1 MGAVKPVIIDTDM
14 ASDDWMAI
22 LYLLRHPRVSVE
34 AITVT
39 GTGEAHSQ
47 PGAFNALGLLALAG
61 QPDVPVA
68 FGTETPLQGH
78 HAFPDTVREMMDSVM
93 GIPLPVNPNA
103 PLQQGAV
110 EFLVSYLRQS
120 RQKVTLLALGPL
132 TNLALAFQADPS
144 LVECIEMLYIM
155 GGAVDVPGNLFE
167 SGAPTDNTV
176 AEWNIYCDPYAAKV
190 VVHSGAP
197 ITLVPLDATNQA
209 PLTMEFYHRMEQDH
223 STPEAGFLWQVML
236 GAKESIPTGR
246 AYFWDPLTAAIL
258 ADEGLAAFE
267 QRQLTVIVEEGPQSG
282 RTLETDAGA
291 NVRVCTAVDSA
302 RFEDLFLDVLNGRFI

>member
-1 MGAVKPVIIDTDM
+1 VQ
-14 ASDDWMAI
+14 
-22 LYLLRHPRVSVE
+22 

-68 FGTETPLQGH
+68 FGTETPLQGD
-78 HAFPDTVREMMDSVM
+78 HAFPDQIRDMVDSVM
-93 GIPLPVNPNA
+93 GIALPPNPNR

-110 EFLVSYLRQS
+110 DFLVSCLRQS

-132 TNLALAFQADPS
+132 TNLAQAFQCDPS
-144 LVECIEMLYIM
+144 LVEHIDMLYIM

-167 SGAPTDNTV
+167 SGAPTDNSF
-176 AEWNIYCDPYAAKV
+176 AEWNIYCDPYAARV
-190 VVHSGAP
+190 VIHSGAP

-209 PLTMEFYHRMEQDH
+209 PMTIEFYDRLEQDH
-223 STPEAGFLWQVML
+223 STPEAEFLWQTMP
-236 GAKESIPTGR
+236 GAKEYIASGR

-258 ADEGLAAFE
+258 TDESLAAFE
-267 QRQLTVIVEEGPQSG
+267 QRQLTVIAEEGPQSG
-282 RTLETDAGA
+282 RTLESDAGA
-291 NVRVCTAVDSA
+291 EVRVCTAVDST
-302 RFEDLFLDVLNGRFI
+302 RFETLFLDVLNGRFT